1 MWALE
6 KKVEEVDSCQRT
18 TLVNLQRK
26 HLLDY
31 PYQASMNMPLFYTA
45 LAVTQII
52 AQIEK
57 VPDSL
62 VWSVILRAK
71 EEVN

>member
-6 KKVEEVDSCQRT
+6 KKDEEVDSCQRT
-18 TLVNLQRK
+18 TLEK

-31 PYQASMNMPLFYTA
+31 PYQASTNMPLFYAA
-45 LAVTQII
+45 LAMTQII

-57 VPDSL
+57 IAESS
-62 VWSVILRAK
+62 VWSVVLKAK